1 MTDTAQDTGGPMASA
16 RRLATSL
23 LGLVR
28 TRAELFTVELQEEK
42 LRAIRLLVWLCAA
55 LVLGMSAVLVAFALA
70 ALFLWQTFGY
80 LGLGCLALGA
90 LLAAGVILWVLRREL
105 LHGPQPFAAT
115 VNELRKDFE
124 CLQPHD

>member
-1 MTDTAQDTGGPMASA
+1 MPDDAQDAGGPKASV

-23 LGLVR
+23 MGLVR

-42 LRAIRLLVWLCAA
+42 LRVVRLLVWLCAA
-55 LVLGMSAVLVAFALA
+55 IVFGMSAVLVAFALA
-70 ALFLWQTFGY
+70 ALFLWHTFGY

-90 LLAAGVILWVLRREL
+90 LLVAGGILWVLWRQL

>member
-1 MTDTAQDTGGPMASA
+1 MTDTAQDAGGPMASA
-16 RRLATSL
+16 RRLAASL

-28 TRAELFTVELQEEK
+28 ARAELFTVELQEEK

-55 LVLGMSAVLVAFALA
+55 LVFGMSAVLVAFALA

-80 LGLGCLALGA
+80 LGLGSLALGA
-90 LLAAGVILWVLRREL
+90 LLVAGLILWVLQRQLR
-105 LHGPQPFAAT
+105 HGPQPFAAT